1 MAGGCVSAG
10 IRSDRRLGGSGH
22 ALIVGSG
29 VARLYQAV
37 SARPGRPWG
46 HRVTAPLAP
55 AGPRSG
61 CLLPRLPLATRD
73 VLVDRLVLPA
83 MVEPV
88 VLGQFGAAPGGG
100 AHAPLPVGPIGP
112 RELTNAAPAVD
123 RFL

>member
-29 VARLYQAV
+29 LARLYQAV
-37 SARPGRPWG
+37 IARPGRPWG
-46 HRVTAPLAP
+46 HRVTVPPAP

-61 CLLPRLPLATRD
+61 CLLPGLPLAARD

-83 MVEPV
+83 MVEPL
-88 VLGQFGAAPGGG
+88 VLQQFGAAPETGPN
-100 AHAPLPVGPIGP
+100 APLSI
-112 RELTNAAPAVD
+112 R
-123 RFL
+123 